1 MDIFKE
7 VINIENI
14 ANFITG
20 LALLITAIGAVL
32 IAVIKVY
39 KNTQKEI
46 DTIPRKVKKQALYD
60 NIIIEKMEALK
71 EYLNADRVQVY
82 DFHNGGHYAN
92 GRSAL
97 KTSCTYEVVRTG
109 ISPKQNLLQAIPL
122 SFLPKFIS
130 QLLNDDSMEIKQLDQ
145 IKEIMP
151 STYQLKKSQNI
162 NSFYDIVL
170 NNKAGEPIGFLAIQF
185 VKNKYSIN
193 EKGKQEV
200 LRLKFFIEEQLENMN
215 LKKDR

>member
-1 MDIFKE
+1 M
-7 VINIENI
+7 
-14 ANFITG
+14 
-20 LALLITAIGAVL
+20 ITAIGAVL

-60 NIIIEKMEALK
+60 NIIIEKMESLK

-97 KTSCTYEVVRTG
+97 KTSCTYEVVRSG
-109 ISPKQNLLQAIPL
+109 ITPKQNLLQAIPL

-145 IKEIMP
+145 IKEAMP

>member
-1 MDIFKE
+1 M
-7 VINIENI
+7 
-14 ANFITG
+14 
-20 LALLITAIGAVL
+20 LITAIGAVL

-39 KNTQKEI
+39 KNTRKEI
-46 DTIPRKVKKQALYD
+46 DTIPNKIRKQAIYD
-60 NIIIEKMEALK
+60 NIIIEKMDSLK
-71 EYLNADRVQVY
+71 EYLNADRVQIY

-97 KTSCTYEVVRTG
+97 KTSCTYETVRNG
-109 ISPKQNLLQAIPL
+109 IKPVQAQLQAIPL
-122 SFLPKFIS
+122 PCIAKFIS

-145 IKEIMP
+145 IKEAMP

-170 NNKAGEPIGFLAIQF
+170 NNNAGEPIGFLAIQF

-193 EKGKQEV
+193 EKGKQEI

-215 LKKDR
+215 LKKGR

>member
-1 MDIFKE
+1 M
-7 VINIENI
+7 
-14 ANFITG
+14 
-20 LALLITAIGAVL
+20 LITAIGAVL

-60 NIIIEKMEALK
+60 NIIIEKMESLK

-97 KTSCTYEVVRTG
+97 KTSCTYEVVRSG
-109 ISPKQNLLQAIPL
+109 ITPKQNLLQAIPL

-145 IKEIMP
+145 IKEAMP